1 MKSTENHINLN
12 QLVITPKWEAEQV
25 SLAYLLVSLLGLLE
39 TIRDLLETIRDLLEI
54 LLNLLANRRILLA
67 NLLDLPLINDLK
79 YPQ

>member
-1 MKSTENHINLN
+1 MKSTEKHTNLKS
-12 QLVITPKWEAEQV
+12 VITPKWEAEQV

-54 LLNLLANRRILLA
+54 LLNLLANRR
-67 NLLDLPLINDLK
+67 DLPLINDLK